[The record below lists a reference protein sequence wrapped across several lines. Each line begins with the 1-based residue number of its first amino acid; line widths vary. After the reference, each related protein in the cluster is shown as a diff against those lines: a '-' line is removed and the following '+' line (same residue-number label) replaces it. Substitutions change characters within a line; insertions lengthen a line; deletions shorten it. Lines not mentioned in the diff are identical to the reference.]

1 MLLLLPTD
9 IRKVCVIPRMDVASL
24 CHSAASCRD
33 MRDGTNELRQS
44 FFRIRAVIKWAL
56 PSNSFRVVVRDTIA
70 SQVNES
76 PGCNAFAHT
85 QQVIVTGF
93 WRSASILHGL
103 GANASDIRRPF
114 IEFLS
119 IGKFV
124 IFPGQQ
130 SFFVLKTLCP
140 ALLDAP
146 FFDDV
151 FRGVYSFHLAFKEYE
166 YGCLHPG
173 YDFIAYRQQE
183 LIVITVTTALGTL
196 ELLGDIITSGLS
208 GARSTAEP
216 HPFINEVT
224 HINWT
229 SILFRKA

>member
-9 IRKVCVIPRMDVASL
+9 IRNVCVIPRMDVASL

-56 PSNSFRVVVRDTIA
+56 PSNSFRVVVRDTMA

-76 PGCNAFAHT
+76 AGCCAFAHT
-85 QQVIVTGF
+85 QQVIVTGY
-93 WRSASILHGL
+93 WRS
-103 GANASDIRRPF
+103 ASDIRRPF

-130 SFFVLKTLCP
+130 SLFVLKTLCP

-151 FRGVYSFHLAFKEYE
+151 FRGVDSFHLAFKEYE
-166 YGCLHPG
+166 CLCLQPG
-173 YDFIAYRQQE
+173 YNFIAYRQQE
-183 LIVITVTTALGTL
+183 LIVITVTTALGTV